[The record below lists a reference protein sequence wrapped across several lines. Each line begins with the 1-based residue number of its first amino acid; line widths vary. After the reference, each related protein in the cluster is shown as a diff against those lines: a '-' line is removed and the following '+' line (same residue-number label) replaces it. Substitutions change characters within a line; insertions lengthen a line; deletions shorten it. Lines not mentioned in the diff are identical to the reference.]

1 MCVTLGHEYLGGI
14 EYERFLNERRISK
27 ADFSFL
33 VREPG
38 FPEWNLGFARNYAL
52 LKAHSIGLDRVLF
65 MDDDIQVPAISL
77 IDEFFQR
84 VGSTSFVGAKVDGAV
99 DLSLLGHIAAEAGMT
114 NPEMLSGGFL
124 AFNPATVTE
133 HFVNVYNE
141 DWIWLLLQVN
151 RQNFTQ
157 HGSVIQDYTDP
168 FDGFQSKVL
177 FQEHGE
183 LLVDGLLDVYETDS
197 YDRLRDVD
205 FWKRV
210 LVERANYL
218 EELFNQCLAHQHTK
232 GIEILN
238 YLAEKKPS
246 IRAEELVLQFTTYI
260 HDVEAFR
267 TLFASMREPLSTPKS
282 T

>member
-1 MCVTLGHEYLGGI
+1 MNTGIFIFTRDSPRRVAKCLEGISATPHRRFVVDDSSEPQHRDEVKELCVTLGHEYLGGI

-157 HGSVIQDYTDP
+157 HGSVIQDYTVSFP
-168 FDGFQSKVL
+168 CF
-177 FQEHGE
+177 
-183 LLVDGLLDVYETDS
+183 
-197 YDRLRDVD
+197 
-205 FWKRV
+205 
-210 LVERANYL
+210 RADHN
-218 EELFNQCLAHQHTK
+218 
-232 GIEILN
+232 
-238 YLAEKKPS
+238 
-246 IRAEELVLQFTTYI
+246 
-260 HDVEAFR
+260 
-267 TLFASMREPLSTPKS
+267 
-282 T
+282 